1 MSINTVKNASLYY
14 LKNEIG
20 KNLGASL
27 QSQTTGKI
35 DLSKEQVNQ
44 AISMQAELYMEKTRG
59 AIQNIQIANSFLV
72 TAQANLGTVIENIS
86 TMSGDVMTL
95 LNEVVSTQ
103 NNQAAVQKLIESMGM
118 AAAPTSRDHEEGSI
132 IKTLR
137 QGGTGQALYFRTR
150 TENFLSTNS
159 EFNKVTTITKDQ
171 TAAAPQNN
179 IIEAIED
186 DTAAQ
191 GVFGANFSGD
201 QFATPAVTV
210 EATFV
215 ETTAPAGNAT
225 YAVTV
230 TMGAVGYT
238 LATFDGGDDLALD
251 LANPADGDTLTLAV
265 GTAAGDIATITNGQG
280 EADENALK
288 LKADIEAAL
297 KQIKVNGKFNPESAT
312 AASSQNSAK
321 GILGATNFKLS
332 ADSNYGTGT
341 FTMSYDGQNLS
352 FSDSY
357 GTLIQSYPLDP
368 SVLKA
373 SGELAT
379 QVGDVVELSIGNIG
393 TLYVNSNATG
403 ERIEGE
409 FKIATQGEDYKA
421 FLIVSSSDGSRT
433 IDLPDLTNPVTLW
446 GEKITIDSNKLQ
458 TDMAYKEK
466 IKGMIDH
473 AYKKTS
479 DVYQSISNLMGT
491 LEQDLTAQNACME
504 SLHDLDET
512 VSEADPLEVAND
524 VFNFTQQ
531 YKQVFEVV
539 KLISSLDA
547 SEKRAANAIAE
558 LAAQS

>member
-103 NNQAAVQKLIESMGM
+103 NNQASVQKLIESMGM
-118 AAAPTSRDHEEGSI
+118 AAAPTSRDHEEGSV

-150 TENFLSTNS
+150 TESFLSTNGA
-159 EFNKVTTITKDQ
+159 FNTFTYDVDPSVS
-171 TAAAPQNN
+171 PQNS
-179 IIEAIED
+179 IIQAIADAEAAE
-186 DTAAQ
+186 A
-191 GVFGANFSGD
+191 VFGAAFSGD
-201 QFATPAVTV
+201 HFATPTVAVM
-210 EATFV
+210 ATFAAGA
-215 ETTAPAGNAT
+215 TPPAGTAT
-225 YAVTV
+225 YQVTV
-230 TMGAVGYT
+230 TMGSVNYEIADFAG
-238 LATFDGGDDLALD
+238 AAALMLSNGSSTD
-251 LANPADGDTLTLAV
+251 DTLTLEV
-265 GTAAGDIATITNGQG
+265 ESAAGAIGTITDGQG
-280 EADENALK
+280 EADGNALK
-288 LKADIEAAL
+288 LKDDIEAAL
-297 KQIKVNGKFNPESAT
+297 KSIKVNGGFDPSKAS
-312 AASSQNSAK
+312 AASTDTQAK

-341 FTMSYDGQNLS
+341 FTMSYDGQNVS

-373 SGELAT
+373 SGELAAK
-379 QVGDVVELSIGNIG
+379 VDGVVELPIGNIG
-393 TLYVNSNATG
+393 TLYVNKNATG

-409 FKIATQGEDYKA
+409 FQFTTQGEDYKA

>member
-1 MSINTVKNASLYY
+1 
-14 LKNEIG
+14 
-20 KNLGASL
+20 
-27 QSQTTGKI
+27 
-35 DLSKEQVNQ
+35 
-44 AISMQAELYMEKTRG
+44 G

-103 NNQAAVQKLIESMGM
+103 NNQASVQKLIESMGM
-118 AAAPTSRDHEEGSI
+118 AAAPTSRDHEEGSV

-150 TENFLSTNS
+150 TENFLSTNGK
-159 EFNKVTTITKDQ
+159 FNTFTYDVDVSVS
-171 TAAAPQNN
+171 PQNS
-179 IIEAIED
+179 IIAAIED
-186 DTAAQ
+186 AEAAEA
-191 GVFGANFSGD
+191 VFGAAFSGD
-201 QFATPAVTV
+201 QFATPTV
-210 EATFV
+210 EVKGSFEATD
-215 ETTAPAGNAT
+215 ASNDPNAGTAT
-225 YAVTV
+225 YKVTV
-230 TMGAVGYT
+230 TMGDVTYT
-238 LATFDGGDDLALD
+238 LEDFDGAGDALVLAL
-251 LANPADGDTLTLAV
+251 AAPAEGDTLTLVV
-265 GTAAGDIATITNGQG
+265 GGAAGAIATITTG
-280 EADENALK
+280 EAEANDNASK

-297 KQIKVNGKFNPESAT
+297 KSIKVNGQFNPESET
-312 AASSQNSAK
+312 EASPGDSAK

-341 FTMSYDGQNLS
+341 FTMSYDGQNVS

-373 SGELAT
+373 SGELAAK
-379 QVGDVVELSIGNIG
+379 VGDVVELPIGNIG
-393 TLYVNSNATG
+393 TLYVNKKATG

-409 FKIATQGEDYKA
+409 FQFTTQGEDYKA

>member
-150 TENFLSTNS
+150 TENFFSTNGA
-159 EFNKVTTITKDQ
+159 FNTVKSITKDE
-171 TAAAPQNN
+171 TAAGPQNN
-179 IIEAIED
+179 IIAAIAD

-191 GVFGANFSGD
+191 GVFGTEFSGD

-210 EATFV
+210 EATAD
-215 ETTAPAGNAT
+215 TAAGTAT
-225 YAVTV
+225 YEVTV
-230 TMGAVGYT
+230 TMGAVEYT
-238 LATFDGGDDLALD
+238 LATFDGSAALALV
-251 LANPADGDTLTLAV
+251 LATPADDDTLTLAV
-265 GTAAGDIATITNGQG
+265 NTANTIGTIPGG
-280 EADENALK
+280 EDEANANASK

-297 KQIKVNGKFNPESAT
+297 KQIKVNGQFNPESAT
-312 AASSQNSAK
+312 AASSGDSAK
-321 GILGATNFKLS
+321 GILGATDFKLS

-393 TLYVNSNATG
+393 TLYVNSKATG
-403 ERIEGE
+403 DRIEGE